1 MAFCLGITSRIVML
15 SEGALALPR
24 APHSPPLDRLHHP
37 LGTLKAA
44 EGSPHSTRRVAPRTP
59 SSPSIL
65 QQPLMGLT
73 LNPFYSKKPLLC
85 LLHLLLTFR
94 TPSLGTDLIEYRE
107 EFLGI
112 LCIMYLQ
119 VLIEFVLIL
128 YFKGPCIM
136 WYRKNFRKHLG
147 RWCKMKGLF

>member
-1 MAFCLGITSRIVML
+1 
-15 SEGALALPR
+15 
-24 APHSPPLDRLHHP
+24 
-37 LGTLKAA
+37 
-44 EGSPHSTRRVAPRTP
+44 
-59 SSPSIL
+59 
-65 QQPLMGLT
+65 MGLT

-85 LLHLLLTFR
+85 LLHLLLTFK

-147 RWCKMKGLF
+147 RWCKTKGLF